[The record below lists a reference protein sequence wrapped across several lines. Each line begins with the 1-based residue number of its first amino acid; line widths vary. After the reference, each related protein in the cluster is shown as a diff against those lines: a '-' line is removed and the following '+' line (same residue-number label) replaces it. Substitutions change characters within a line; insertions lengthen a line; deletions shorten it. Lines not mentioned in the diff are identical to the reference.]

1 MNENN
6 NKFILDFFDLLV
18 YSEKNMF
25 ESFLKEN
32 KELEVYYC
40 FFNKLML
47 NYDLYKYINESIKI
61 LFVDI
66 SNIIKNIIK

>member
-1 MNENN
+1 MKENN

-47 NYDLYKYINESIKI
+47 NYDLFSYINESIKI
-61 LFVDI
+61 LNVKMDNLI
-66 SNIIKNIIK
+66 KSIIK

>member
-1 MNENN
+1 MKENN
-6 NKFILDFFDLLV
+6 NKFILDFFGLLV

-47 NYDLYKYINESIKI
+47 NYDLFSYINESIKI
-61 LFVDI
+61 LNVKMDNLI
-66 SNIIKNIIK
+66 KSIIK

>member
-1 MNENN
+1 MKENN

-47 NYDLYKYINESIKI
+47 NYDLFKYINESIKI

>member
-1 MNENN
+1 MKENN
-6 NKFILDFFDLLV
+6 NKFILDFFDLSV

-32 KELEVYYC
+32 KELEVYYR

-47 NYDLYKYINESIKI
+47 NYDLFKYINESIKI